1 MFEVQQEVSFFMP
14 DSVKQSGV
22 ILERI
27 ERETGVVYSVQLE
40 GSDETMIVN
49 ESQIEKQFKTKF
61 SNGKHFVNVCTIG
74 ELKAV
79 LAELDD
85 ELTIEQGFSDSV
97 DVMLFCNSHGEPHL
111 AFEDGD
117 SN

>member
-1 MFEVQQEVSFFMP
+1 MKNKTE
-14 DSVKQSGV
+14 
-22 ILERI
+22 
-27 ERETGVVYSVQLE
+27 
-40 GSDETMIVN
+40 N
-49 ESQIEKQFKTKF
+49 QFKTTF
-61 SNGKHFVNVCTIG
+61 SNGKHFVNVCTVG

-85 ELTIEQGFSDSV
+85 ELTIEQGFGDSV

>member
-1 MFEVQQEVSFFMP
+1 M
-14 DSVKQSGV
+14 
-22 ILERI
+22 
-27 ERETGVVYSVQLE
+27 
-40 GSDETMIVN
+40 
-49 ESQIEKQFKTKF
+49 
-61 SNGKHFVNVCTIG
+61 NVCTVG

-85 ELTIEQGFSDSV
+85 ELTIEQGFSDSA

-111 AFEDGD
+111 AFEDGG

>member
-1 MFEVQQEVSFFMP
+1 MES
-14 DSVKQSGV
+14 SALKNCKQSWFGWK
-22 ILERI
+22 LSKLGE
-27 ERETGVVYSVQLE
+27 YSLKNKTE
-40 GSDETMIVN
+40 N
-49 ESQIEKQFKTKF
+49 QFKTTF
-61 SNGKHFVNVCTIG
+61 SNGKHFVNVCTVG